1 MSFWNPARMEET
13 KQNQLDKRVIL
24 GMAKE
29 KLIKDLQKVNKKI
42 EADNKKWSRID
53 VFSISRKQRASM
65 NTRRDNLAFERNEV
79 QRRLDLIEN
88 ELQKM

>member
-24 GMAKE
+24 NIAKE
-29 KLIKDLQKVNKKI
+29 KLEKDLMRVQKKI
-42 EADNKKWSRID
+42 DVDTEKYSNMD
-53 VFSISRKQRASM
+53 VFSMTRKQIANCRVK
-65 NTRRDNLAFERNEV
+65 RDNLAFERNGI

-88 ELQKM
+88 ELQNK